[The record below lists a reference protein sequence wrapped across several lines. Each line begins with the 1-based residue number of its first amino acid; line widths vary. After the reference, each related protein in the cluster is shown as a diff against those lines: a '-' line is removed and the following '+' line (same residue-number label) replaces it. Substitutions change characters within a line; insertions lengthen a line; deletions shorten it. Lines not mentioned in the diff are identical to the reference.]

1 MLNPKYWQYFI
12 KDIITVYNFQSQIS
26 SQHPYAEEFI
36 GKPYVWTVDV
46 TNKSDIREAVKAI
59 LRSEVVLTKY
69 TKSQLNC
76 MLSTNL
82 HTYYFPK
89 SHLR

>member
-12 KDIITVYNFQSQIS
+12 KDIITVYNFQLQIS

-36 GKPYVWTVDV
+36 GKRYVWTVDV

-59 LRSEVVLTKY
+59 LRSEVVSTKY

-76 MLSTNL
+76 MLSTNM

-89 SHLR
+89 FHLR